1 MSTPQETTPSKPVI
15 NPSSRQ
21 TLIHNVA
28 LGALIVCPLIIAIP
42 PRKLDLYT
50 IALLSGTFVGGNQL
64 AQEYTGRSILTRV
77 QDRMESISAPKLPS
91 KALEVQAKLRE
102 ERAMREGLVPKGED
116 VKTVLEEIR
125 KKEQEKKER
134 GLLEKVWMGAE
145 GNDWKEKRD
154 QKEKEALE
162 DGRGYGG
169 LIVDQIWE
177 VWNWGKDQNEE
188 VKEIDKKV
196 IEEQKRRN
204 E

>member
-1 MSTPQETTPSKPVI
+1 M
-15 NPSSRQ
+15 
-21 TLIHNVA
+21 
-28 LGALIVCPLIIAIP
+28 IVCPLIIAIP
-42 PRKLDLYT
+42 PRKLDIYT

-188 VKEIDKKV
+188 IKEIDKKV